1 VPALTFALTVWPA
14 TGGGSACDRI
24 ALPVAPATG
33 PEATAQ
39 VTTSAPIHGL
49 REPRT
54 GPTIKR
60 AAPWVKTKRC
70 RLDQLRWARATRA
83 VSVAPMPFLIVRSG
97 PRSGERIELAGE
109 LIVGRENA
117 DVTVDDEEVSRRH
130 LAVRPH
136 DDGVELEDLGS
147 TNGTFVD
154 GARLASTVVISE
166 SARVVL
172 GETELEIEVEVPEPE
187 VDPGATR
194 LRERPVMP
202 DATIVRPVPEAPP
215 PAERTI
221 VEAPSPRAAPAPPP
235 ERAAPPPPERAP
247 APPPPPAPATPARPA
262 AAAAA
267 GQPFGSFTPAAPER
281 RRGGPATRLWAPATI
296 VFIIIIATAVALVIY
311 FAAR

>member
-1 VPALTFALTVWPA
+1 
-14 TGGGSACDRI
+14 
-24 ALPVAPATG
+24 
-33 PEATAQ
+33 
-39 VTTSAPIHGL
+39 
-49 REPRT
+49 
-54 GPTIKR
+54 
-60 AAPWVKTKRC
+60 
-70 RLDQLRWARATRA
+70 
-83 VSVAPMPFLIVRSG
+83 MPFLIVRSG

-166 SARVVL
+166 SARIVL
-172 GETELEIEVEVPEPE
+172 GETELEIEVEAPEPE

-194 LRERPVMP
+194 LRERPPMP
-202 DATIVRPVPEAPP
+202 DATQVRPVPDAPP
-215 PAERTI
+215 PVQETI
-221 VEAPSPRAAPAPPP
+221 VEAPRPRAAPAP
-235 ERAAPPPPERAP
+235 ERAP
-247 APPPPPAPATPARPA
+247 AAAPAPAGPATPVRPA

-267 GQPFGSFTPAAPER
+267 AQPFGSFTPAAPER